1 MFQIDEMVNDLEYF
15 AKNQT
20 NLNTMLNVVSPKTFI
35 ALAAPSLVGKTQL
48 AFVLAKKRPL
58 YFALGQYISQSY
70 TCAPQDVYLNFESLN
85 FALQELAL
93 LDIEKICAHNK
104 VPLNGGSKKELNRDF
119 NEITVENLSEN
130 YQDTNFFVLGLLLK
144 IVQDAAA
151 TYDSYSESV
160 RPDWM
165 KFYCDRSQMDS
176 LIKPVSLN
184 ILKTKYLNLFKNYCV
199 FLDEFSEAFWS
210 VFIRNIVRALGIRC
224 IVANTERSLHLVSCR
239 HRFGSIRD
247 RNVNRE

>member
-1 MFQIDEMVNDLEYF
+1 M
-15 AKNQT
+15 
-20 NLNTMLNVVSPKTFI
+20 
-35 ALAAPSLVGKTQL
+35 
-48 AFVLAKKRPL
+48 
-58 YFALGQYISQSY
+58 
-70 TCAPQDVYLNFESLN
+70 
-85 FALQELAL
+85 
-93 LDIEKICAHNK
+93 
-104 VPLNGGSKKELNRDF
+104 
-119 NEITVENLSEN
+119 
-130 YQDTNFFVLGLLLK
+130 LGLLLK

-210 VFIRNIVRALGIRC
+210 VFIRNIVRALGLRC
-224 IVANTERSLHLVSCR
+224 IVANTNTDIANLVGKS
-239 HRFGSIRD
+239 HSSMSGSIRI
-247 RNVNRE
+247 